1 MISIDYLSVLRR
13 RSAIPEFSERPDAES
28 GHKCRHYTIFS
39 FMIKLFYDKS
49 MSFLQEKKEER

>member
-1 MISIDYLSVLRR
+1 MIVCLFSADGLLFRNFPEGRMRR
-13 RSAIPEFSERPDAES
+13 AD
-28 GHKCRHYTIFS
+28 KCRHYTIFS